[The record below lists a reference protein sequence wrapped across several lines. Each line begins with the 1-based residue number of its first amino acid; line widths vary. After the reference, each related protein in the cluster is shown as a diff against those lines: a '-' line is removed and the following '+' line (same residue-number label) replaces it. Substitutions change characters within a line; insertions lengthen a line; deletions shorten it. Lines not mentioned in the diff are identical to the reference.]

1 LILTVTYSKEG
12 WRFQLTSEEGDEGDL
27 DDFTE
32 PTLVRAKA
40 SAADIL
46 ADLAKELEAQ
56 EHDPIRDFLEED

>member
-1 LILTVTYSKEG
+1 MTYSKEG

-32 PTLVRAKA
+32 PTLARAKA

>member
-1 LILTVTYSKEG
+1 MTYSKEG

-32 PTLVRAKA
+32 STLARAKA

-56 EHDPIRDFLEED
+56 EHDPIRDFLDDD

>member
-1 LILTVTYSKEG
+1 MILTVTYSKEG

-32 PTLVRAKA
+32 PTLARAKA